1 MASGE
6 ERKMKLSPIGIAI
19 IGTWILSDAIYSIL
33 LYLSADG
40 HSGKP
45 QTWKRDHW
53 VRVVRGLLGLIMIW
67 SVL

>member
-1 MASGE
+1 MTGL
-6 ERKMKLSPIGIAI
+6 KLSPIWIAI
-19 IGTWILSDAIYSIL
+19 LGTWLFSDALYSIL

-53 VRVVRGLLGLIMIW
+53 VRVVRGVIGLALIW
-67 SVL
+67 SVM